1 MIKNQNIDE
10 VITTEV
16 ITVRLHQKL
25 SYVNEI
31 FREKMIHHIPV
42 IEDKK
47 PIGIISTTDIY
58 KLIYDIDMQD
68 KREIDTMLDSD
79 FTIADVMSRDL
90 VTLPLSSTIKDAA
103 GILQV
108 SSRHSIIIT
117 NQDGEFAGI
126 VTSTDLIK
134 YLFNK
139 IN

>member
-1 MIKNQNIDE
+1 MISNQQIDE
-10 VITTEV
+10 VLTTEV
-16 ITVRLHQKL
+16 ITVRVHQKL
-25 SYVNEI
+25 SYVNKI
-31 FREKMIHHIPV
+31 FRENMIHHIPV
-42 IEDKK
+42 LEGKK

-58 KLIYDIDMQD
+58 KLIYNIDMQD
-68 KREIDTMLDSD
+68 KRMIDAMLDSD
-79 FTIADVMSRDL
+79 FTISDVMSKDL

-108 SSRHSIIIT
+108 STRHSVIIT